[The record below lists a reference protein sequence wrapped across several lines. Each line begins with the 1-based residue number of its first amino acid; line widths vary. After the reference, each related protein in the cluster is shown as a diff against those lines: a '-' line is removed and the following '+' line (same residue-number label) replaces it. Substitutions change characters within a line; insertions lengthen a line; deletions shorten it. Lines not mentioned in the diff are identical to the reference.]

1 MVHGYLWARS
11 TEFASLA
18 ESTLSELHWDV
29 RFLDPGVALPSALSD
44 AWLFIAEAL
53 SDDDAGQLVGLA
65 EQIRESAPDIG
76 ILFLGEP
83 NDVTVARLREAS
95 AAVLPAPKNSG
106 DLAELVGKMLLRAAR

>member
-18 ESTLSELHWDV
+18 ESTLSDLHWDV
-29 RFLDPGVALPSALSD
+29 RFLDPSDALPSALPG

-53 SDDDAGQLVGLA
+53 ADDDASQLVDVA
-65 EQIRESAPDIG
+65 QQIRESAPDIG

-83 NDVTVARLREAS
+83 SELSAARLQEAS
-95 AAVLPAPKNSG
+95 AAVLPMPKNSG